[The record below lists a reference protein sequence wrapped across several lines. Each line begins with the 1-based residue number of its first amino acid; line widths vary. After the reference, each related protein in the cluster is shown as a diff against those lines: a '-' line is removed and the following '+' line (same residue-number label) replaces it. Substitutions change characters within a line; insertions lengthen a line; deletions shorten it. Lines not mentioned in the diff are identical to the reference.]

1 MRSWVAPGILLAC
14 LGALAATARVPAARA
29 APPEELLAS
38 AVREVQAGNLATA
51 IVELQAL
58 EAGGVAAAVQP
69 QADLLLGILLLRQD
83 RWVEAIPRLER
94 AASTQHILAD
104 YALWH
109 LAGAYRKTGQS
120 AAAALA
126 LRQLI
131 DKHPTSLL
139 FERARRALPRDFLE
153 AGDLPH
159 AEEAAGQYLAA
170 FPQGPGRAEVWTVLG
185 EVLLRSDH
193 PDKAD
198 EVLRRVWIE
207 LPGSVESLRARDLL
221 ATIPGSVPFSP
232 DELFQRATTLYQIG
246 RYGQALQEL
255 APFATPGN
263 PREAQTR
270 LLLGISAFRQRQY
283 AQTVSW
289 LEPLRHLTGPD
300 RAEAI
305 FWLARGYGRLGDT
318 QRFTETMSLLA
329 DVAPLSLRT
338 EEGLFLL
345 AQAAADDGDPTQ
357 ARNYLA
363 RLLRE
368 YPKSTWRDDA
378 LWLQGWL
385 TYKARDLRG
394 AVAAWDRLLAEEK
407 GSPLRVSALYW
418 RGRALET
425 MKKSREAAEAFR
437 TILHTAPDQHYYW
450 FRARE
455 RLAHLSRTRLPPL
468 PAAHAVSRSTT
479 ESDTLRA
486 RKARAL
492 RTLGLDDDA
501 VEEYSEQIRTRPE
514 DRRALSEVCRAFL
527 DLERYDKA
535 VWLAG
540 QVLRPVFIQ
549 ENGKPPVPEFWQCLY
564 PRAHWAVVSE
574 QSSRQGLD
582 PFLVTAL
589 MREESAFAPR
599 AISGAG
605 AHELMQLMPKTAE
618 RVAREHKLALG
629 PVSLDSPDVNIQL
642 GTIHLADLIREN
654 GGNLSLALAGYNAG
668 QQQVRQWRDR
678 LGLIDDEEF
687 TEDIPYT
694 ETRNYVKRVLGSYL
708 RYSSLYGVRKT
719 EHQSRKVAGV
729 RSPQHRLAEIQK
741 ATRPSGV
748 RRTSGGQ

>member
-1 MRSWVAPGILLAC
+1 
-14 LGALAATARVPAARA
+14 
-29 APPEELLAS
+29 
-38 AVREVQAGNLATA
+38 
-51 IVELQAL
+51 
-58 EAGGVAAAVQP
+58 
-69 QADLLLGILLLRQD
+69 
-83 RWVEAIPRLER
+83 
-94 AASTQHILAD
+94 
-104 YALWH
+104 
-109 LAGAYRKTGQS
+109 
-120 AAAALA
+120 
-126 LRQLI
+126 
-131 DKHPTSLL
+131 
-139 FERARRALPRDFLE
+139 
-153 AGDLPH
+153 
-159 AEEAAGQYLAA
+159 
-170 FPQGPGRAEVWTVLG
+170 
-185 EVLLRSDH
+185 VLLRSNR

-207 LPGSVESLRARDLL
+207 LPGSAESLRARDLL
-221 ATIPGSVPFSP
+221 TTIPGSAPFSP

-270 LLLGISAFRQRQY
+270 LLLGISAFRLRQY

-289 LEPLRHLTGPD
+289 LEPLRNLAGPD

-345 AQAAADDGDPTQ
+345 AHAAADDSDPAQ

-385 TYKARDLRG
+385 AYKARDLRG
-394 AVAAWDRLLAEEK
+394 AVAAWDRLLAEEQ
-407 GSPLRVSALYW
+407 GSPFRVPALYW

-425 MKKSREAAEAFR
+425 MKKPREAAEAFR
-437 TILHTAPDQHYYW
+437 MILRTAPDQHYYW

-455 RLAHLSRTRLPPL
+455 RLAHLSKTGLPSL
-468 PAAHAVSRSTT
+468 PAAHALSRSTT

-492 RTLGLDDDA
+492 RILGLDDDV
-501 VEEYSEQIRTRPE
+501 VEEYSEQTRTRPE
-514 DRRALSEVCRAFL
+514 DRGGLSEACRAFL

-540 QVLRPVFIQ
+540 QILRPVFIQ

-574 QSSRQGLD
+574 QSTRQGLD

-599 AISGAG
+599 AVSSAG
-605 AHELMQLMPKTAE
+605 AHGLMQLMPKTAE

-629 PVSLDSPDVNIQL
+629 SAPLDSPDVNIQL

-668 QQQVRQWRDR
+668 QHLVRQWRDR
-678 LGLIDDEEF
+678 LGPIDEEEF

-708 RYSSLYGVRKT
+708 RYSTLYGVRKT
-719 EHQSRKVAGV
+719 EHHPRKVAGAQ
-729 RSPQHRLAEIQK
+729 SSQHRSAGIGTAK
-741 ATRPSGV
+741 TPSGV